1 MKAMVLEAIA
11 PIASGPLR
19 YTDVPDPEPGE
30 GEVRLKVRCCG
41 MCRTDLHVIE
51 GELPQQ
57 KLPVIPGHQVVG
69 VVDKTG
75 PGCRLLAVGQRA
87 GVAWLRYT
95 CGACVFCRRGL
106 ENLCE
111 ASRFTGYHA
120 DGGYAEYALVPE
132 AFAYPLPGDFGDV
145 DAAPLL
151 CAGIIGYRALK
162 RCEVP
167 DNGTLALYGFGS
179 SAHVVFQIAKHR
191 GYKVFVVS
199 RGGKHLQLAHDMGAD
214 WAGSNPAEMPEKA
227 DSAIIFAPVGHL
239 VPPALEALQ
248 KGGSLALAGIYMTDI
263 PAMNYEKHLF
273 YERDVH
279 AVTANTRE
287 DGRQLLAE
295 AAEIPIRPHV
305 TTYPLDAANQALQ
318 DMKADR
324 INGSGV
330 LVVEGR

>member
-1 MKAMVLEAIA
+1 MNAMVLNATA
-11 PIASGPLR
+11 PIASAPLQ

-30 GEVRLKVRCCG
+30 GEVRLRVRCCG

-51 GELPQQ
+51 GELPEQ

-69 VVDKTG
+69 VVDKAG
-75 PGCRLLAVGQRA
+75 PGCRLLAVGQRV
-87 GVAWLRYT
+87 GVAWLRHT

-120 DGGYAEYALVPE
+120 DGGYAEYAVVPE
-132 AFAYPLPGDFGDV
+132 AFAYPLPEVFGDV
-145 DAAPLL
+145 HAAPLL

-167 DNGTLALYGFGS
+167 DSGTLALYGFGS

-199 RGGKHLQLAHDMGAD
+199 RGGKHLQLARDMGAD

-248 KGGSLALAGIYMTDI
+248 KGGTLALAGIYMTDI

-305 TTYPLDAANQALQ
+305 TTYPLEAANQALE
-318 DMKADR
+318 DLKADR